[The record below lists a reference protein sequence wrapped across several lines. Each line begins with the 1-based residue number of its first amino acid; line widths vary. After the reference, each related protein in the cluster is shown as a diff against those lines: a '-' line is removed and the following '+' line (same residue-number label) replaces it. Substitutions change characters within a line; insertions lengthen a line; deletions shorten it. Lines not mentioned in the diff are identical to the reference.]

1 MSSSL
6 DLLAPSLET
15 VETTKEII
23 IVPVDA
29 SPFEIST
36 GEKRKR
42 EGGRV
47 RSRVWQHFS
56 KLEKR
61 PGEREECRCNYC
73 GNLYVCSSKS
83 GTTHLNRHIF
93 EGGCPKYKPALSEMQ
108 NLTSYPKDDL
118 DDDNNITPLRVN
130 TEDST
135 RNFSEQ
141 EVAENFA
148 SELVQLKEENTKLLH
163 ERDDLAAQKTNL
175 EQLIV
180 TMASET
186 ARLMEENTKLK
197 EECSRLQEERHKT
210 VTREEFVRLE
220 TQVSK
225 LREDF
230 ERDRRVF
237 PAATMAALAHFQK
250 GR

>member
-1 MSSSL
+1 M
-6 DLLAPSLET
+6 
-15 VETTKEII
+15 ETTKEII
-23 IVPVDA
+23 VPVDA
-29 SPFEIST
+29 TPVEIST

-47 RSRVWQHFS
+47 RSRVWQHFT

-61 PGEREECRCNYC
+61 LGEREECRCNYC
-73 GNLYVCSSKS
+73 GNLYVCSSRS

-93 EGGCPKYKPALSEMQ
+93 EGGCPKYKPTLSETQ

-118 DDDNNITPLRVN
+118 DDDGNVTPLRVN
-130 TEDST
+130 TEHST

-141 EVAENFA
+141 EVAKNFA
-148 SELVQLKEENTKLLH
+148 SELVQLKEASTKLLH
-163 ERDDLAAQKTNL
+163 ERDDLAAQKTSL

-180 TMASET
+180 TMVTET

-197 EECSRLQEERHKT
+197 EECSRLQEERHRT

-230 ERDRRVF
+230 ERDRRAF
-237 PAATMAALAHFQK
+237 PAATVAALARLQK